1 MGIKHSVKK
10 VAENIHDRIDETAH
24 RTMAADEKA
33 TRKVAGD
40 QMTRSEKGKS
50 IVSQSKHEIQ
60 ADVDKAKRTIR
71 ENT

>member
-1 MGIKHSVKK
+1 
-10 VAENIHDRIDETAH
+10 
-24 RTMAADEKA
+24 MAADEKA

>member
-1 MGIKHSVKK
+1 MGIKHTVKK

-33 TRKVAGD
+33 TRKLAGD
-40 QMTRSEKGKS
+40 QMTRSEKAKS

-71 ENT
+71 EKT

>member
-1 MGIKHSVKK
+1 MKLLIVP
-10 VAENIHDRIDETAH
+10 
-24 RTMAADEKA
+24 MAASEKA

-40 QMTRSEKGKS
+40 EMTLSEKGRS
-50 IVSQSKHEIQ
+50 IVNQSKDEIQ